1 MSIQITT
8 PTDKLEAAIIEGM
21 ATAQMTDRAAFL
33 DMVRRFRNGI
43 YCAYHEA
50 GAPYGYG
57 NGWGCM
63 RWVEE
68 QINEMQVEALAYG
81 EYSIGV

>member
-1 MSIQITT
+1 MAIHLLT
-8 PTDKLEAAIIEGM
+8 PADKLEAAITEGM

-33 DMVRRFRNGI
+33 DLIRRFRNGI

-68 QINEMQVEALAYG
+68 QLNEMEVEALAHSG
-81 EYSIGV
+81 YSVGA